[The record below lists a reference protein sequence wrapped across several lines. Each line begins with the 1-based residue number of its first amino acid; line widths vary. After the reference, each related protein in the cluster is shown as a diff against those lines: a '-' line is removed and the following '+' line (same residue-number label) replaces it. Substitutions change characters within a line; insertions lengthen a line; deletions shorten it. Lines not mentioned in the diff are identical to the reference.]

1 MATNIGP
8 KIGIEGERQ
17 YKTEMANIIQQAKTL
32 DSEMK
37 LVTSSFSANSTAE
50 ERNAK
55 TAKIAAEQ
63 QENQRRKVELLE
75 QMLQKSAEVYG
86 ENDTK
91 TLKWKESLNK
101 AATEL
106 NVMEREGKE
115 ASGEAKDLGKNMDK
129 TDTETKTYAKDA
141 GKATDQTQ
149 ALGKSFDTGGEK
161 GLKFGDI
168 IKANIL
174 SDAIK
179 KGWQVVV
186 DLAKKLGSALID
198 SVKGATAFADE
209 ILTLSTQ
216 TSIGTEKLQAYK
228 YMAEMT
234 DTSLETITG
243 SMTKL
248 TRNMASARD
257 GSTSATAAFE
267 ALGSIF

>member
-37 LVTSSFSANSTAE
+37 LVTSSFSANTTAE
-50 ERNAK
+50 EKNAK

-106 NVMEREGKE
+106 NIMEREGKE
-115 ASGEAKDLGKNMDK
+115 ASGETKDLGKNMDK
-129 TDTETKTYAKDA
+129 TDTETKTY
-141 GKATDQTQ
+141 
-149 ALGKSFDTGGEK
+149 
-161 GLKFGDI
+161 
-168 IKANIL
+168 
-174 SDAIK
+174 
-179 KGWQVVV
+179 VP
-186 DLAKKLGSALID
+186 LA
-198 SVKGATAFADE
+198 
-209 ILTLSTQ
+209 
-216 TSIGTEKLQAYK
+216 
-228 YMAEMT
+228 
-234 DTSLETITG
+234 
-243 SMTKL
+243 
-248 TRNMASARD
+248 
-257 GSTSATAAFE
+257 
-267 ALGSIF
+267 